1 MKSHSEPA
9 PESGVQLV
17 AAKPHYRILASP
29 GGRVLAEMPEL
40 FSTAPLISAA
50 REHNTRA
57 VAVRVSDDKRLG
69 VTEKPRRDKS
79 LSAAF
84 REELGD
90 QERATNEA
98 LGRGQYGE
106 REPAAGLHDETD
118 DEERGAA

>member
-17 AAKPHYRILASP
+17 AAKPHYRILA
-29 GGRVLAEMPEL
+29 
-40 FSTAPLISAA
+40 PLISAA
-50 REHNTRA
+50 REQNTRV

-69 VTEKPRRDKS
+69 VAEKPRRDKS

-90 QERATNEA
+90 QERSTNEA

-106 REPAAGLHDETD
+106 RELAANVDEKTD
-118 DEERGAA
+118 DQERGAA